1 MFGIF
6 AAIMLGALVHSFW
19 KTGPNVQTTDVNDEG
34 FIGERNNMGGTF
46 TVGSIEM
53 FDGYK
58 LIDVKNVLNAQAS
71 NKQQLYLCNT
81 GNKDTIV
88 P

>member
-1 MFGIF
+1 MVGVLI
-6 AAIMLGALVHSFW
+6 HSFW
-19 KTGPNVQTTDVNDEG
+19 KTGPNVQTTDVNDPEY
-34 FIGERNNMGGTF
+34 ITQRNNAGGSF
-46 TVGSIEM
+46 EVGSVSL

-58 LIDVKNVLNAQAS
+58 LIDVKNILNTQAS
-71 NKQQLYLCNT
+71 NKQQLYLCGT

>member
-1 MFGIF
+1 
-6 AAIMLGALVHSFW
+6 MLGALIHSFW
-19 KTGPNVQTTDVNDEG
+19 KSGPNVQTTDVNDDSY
-34 FIGERNNMGGTF
+34 ISERNSMGASF
-46 TVGSIEM
+46 EVGRVSM

-58 LIDVKNVLNAQAS
+58 LFDVKNVLNSQAS

>member
-1 MFGIF
+1 
-6 AAIMLGALVHSFW
+6 MLGALVHSFW
-19 KTGPNVQTTDVNDEG
+19 KTGPNVQTTEVNDLSYIAERNAMGSTFEVGSVDTFEG
-34 FIGERNNMGGTF
+34 F
-46 TVGSIEM
+46 
-53 FDGYK
+53 K
-58 LIDVKNVLNAQAS
+58 LIDIKNVLNTQAS

>member
-1 MFGIF
+1 
-6 AAIMLGALVHSFW
+6 MLGALVHSFW
-19 KTGPNVQTTDVNDEG
+19 KGGPNVKTTDVNDETY
-34 FIGERNNMGGTF
+34 ITETNNLGSTF
-46 TVGSIEM
+46 EVGSVSF

-58 LIDVKNVLNAQAS
+58 LIDVKNILNSQAS
-71 NKQQLYLCNT
+71 NKQQLYLCNN

>member
-1 MFGIF
+1 
-6 AAIMLGALVHSFW
+6 MLGAFVHSFW
-19 KTGPNVQTTDVNDEG
+19 KSGPNVQTTDVNDESY
-34 FIGERNNMGGTF
+34 IADRNGMGSTF
-46 TVGSIEM
+46 QVGKVSL

-58 LIDVKNVLNAQAS
+58 LIDIKNILNTQAS

-88 P
+88 PETYNFR

>member
-1 MFGIF
+1 M
-6 AAIMLGALVHSFW
+6 GASFE
-19 KTGPNVQTTDVNDEG
+19 V
-34 FIGERNNMGGTF
+34 GT
-46 TVGSIEM
+46 VSM

-58 LIDVKNVLNAQAS
+58 LFDVKNVLNSQAS

>member
-1 MFGIF
+1 
-6 AAIMLGALVHSFW
+6 MLVALFHSLW
-19 KTGPNVQTTDVNDEG
+19 KSGPNVQTTDVNDPSY
-34 FIGERNNMGGTF
+34 IAERNGLGSSF
-46 TVGSIEM
+46 EVGSVSL

-58 LIDVKNVLNAQAS
+58 LIDVKNLLNAQAS

>member
-1 MFGIF
+1 MGS
-6 AAIMLGALVHSFW
+6 SF
-19 KTGPNVQTTDVNDEG
+19 E
-34 FIGERNNMGGTF
+34 
-46 TVGSIEM
+46 VGSVPLFE
-53 FDGYK
+53 GYK

>member
-1 MFGIF
+1 
-6 AAIMLGALVHSFW
+6 
-19 KTGPNVQTTDVNDEG
+19 
-34 FIGERNNMGGTF
+34 
-46 TVGSIEM
+46 
-53 FDGYK
+53 
-58 LIDVKNVLNAQAS
+58 VKNVLNAQTS

>member
-1 MFGIF
+1 
-6 AAIMLGALVHSFW
+6 MLVALFHSLW
-19 KTGPNVQTTDVNDEG
+19 KSGPNVKTTDVNDPSY
-34 FIGERNNMGGTF
+34 ILDRNSLGSSF
-46 TVGSIEM
+46 EVGSVPL

-58 LIDVKNVLNAQAS
+58 LIDVKNLLNAQAS